1 MYNKVM
7 IIIVGLGN
15 PGKKFKETWHNVGFL
30 AVDELSRKND
40 FPDWQESKNNN
51 CLYTKKEIAGK
62 ETELIKPLI
71 FMNNSGS
78 VVRSIAKKHNLRSED
93 IFVVHDDIDLAL
105 GKIRI
110 VKNRG
115 SAGHKGVAS
124 IIKELGTKNFV
135 RFRIGI
141 RPLEIKKVKDLK
153 AFVLQKLSKK
163 DKKIFEEVAEKAG
176 NVIEI
181 SLLTGLEKAMQEIN

>member
-30 AVDELSRKND
+30 AVDELSKKND
-40 FPDWQESKNNN
+40 FPDWQESKKNN

-78 VVRSIAKKHNLRSED
+78 VVRSVAKKHNLRPED
-93 IFVVHDDIDLAL
+93 IFVVHDDIDLTL
-105 GKIRI
+105 GKIKI

-115 SAGHKGVAS
+115 AAGHKGVTS
-124 IIKELGTKNFV
+124 IIKELRTKNFV

-141 RPLEIKKVKDLK
+141 RPPEIKKVKDLK
-153 AFVLQKLSKK
+153 KFVLQRFGKK
-163 DKKIFEEVAEKAG
+163 DEKILKEIIEKAKKA
-176 NVIEI
+176 IEI
-181 SLLTGLEKAMQEIN
+181 SLSESLEKAMQEIN